1 MKKNLQ
7 NQCSINGLYTIIDP
21 EQGSNIFQLT
31 EQVILGG
38 VNIVQYRDK
47 INTISQKVFNAN
59 KIKNICDKYNILFII
74 NDSADLAKEVD
85 SDGVHVGQNDDTV
98 EYCKKILSKE
108 KIIGTSNNNVQEICQ
123 SIKAKVNYLAIGK
136 VFETTTMGKKDRNIV
151 GLDLIANTKKIT
163 DIPVVAIGGIN
174 KNNADKVIKSGADSI
189 CVVSEIIKSSN
200 PELEAI
206 NFKRF
211 FDYEKKI

>member
-47 INTISQKVFNAN
+47 INTISQKVFNAS

-174 KNNADKVIKSGADSI
+174 KSNADKVIKSGADSI